1 MHYARRVAEE
11 LGRRERKKQQT
22 RRTLIETA
30 ARLFNEHG
38 YEATSVADVAEAA
51 DVTKRTFFLHFPTK
65 EDVLLSDGP
74 ARVELALRVI
84 DERAPQAP
92 PHEVLAEAM
101 RAMITDTASWELP
114 NGMAA
119 LRSRLMVDSP
129 AVQAR
134 VLRAVF
140 TAQGRIA
147 EALRA
152 AYPETLDR
160 TSAASVVGAAVG
172 AVCAA
177 AIASLQ
183 DGDAPE
189 AASKAMRR
197 AAAIASRAFDALGE
211 ADS

>member
-1 MHYARRVAEE
+1 MTEE

-30 ARLFNEHG
+30 ARLFEERG
-38 YEATSVADVAEAA
+38 YDATGVADIAEAA

-74 ARVELALRVI
+74 ARVDLALRLI
-84 DERAPQAP
+84 AERAPASP
-92 PHEVLAEAM
+92 LREVLADAVH
-101 RAMITDTASWELP
+101 AMITDTAAADLP

-119 LRSRLMVDSP
+119 MRARLMADSP

-134 VLRAVF
+134 ILRTVF
-140 TAQGRIA
+140 TGQARIA

-152 AYPETLDR
+152 AYPEALDR
-160 TSAASVVGAAVG
+160 TTAASVVGAVVG

-183 DGDAPE
+183 AAETPE
-189 AASKAMRR
+189 AASAAMRR
-197 AAAIASRAFDALGE
+197 AAAIALRALDALGPE
-211 ADS
+211 PA

>member
-1 MHYARRVAEE
+1 MHYAGAVVEE

-30 ARLFNEHG
+30 ARLFNERG
-38 YEATSVADVAEAA
+38 YDATGVADIAEAA

-74 ARVELALRVI
+74 ARVDLALRLI
-84 DERAPQAP
+84 DERAPEAP
-92 PHEVLAEAM
+92 MHEVLAEAIHV
-101 RAMITDTASWELP
+101 MIADTASGDLP

-119 LRSRLMVDSP
+119 MRARLMVDSP

-134 VLRAVF
+134 VLRTVF
-140 TAQGRIA
+140 TAQARIA

-160 TSAASVVGAAVG
+160 TTAASVVGAAVG

-183 DGDAPE
+183 DGETPE
-189 AASKAMRR
+189 ATSAAMRR
-197 AAAIASRAFDALGE
+197 AAAIALRAADALGAE
-211 ADS
+211 PA

>member
-1 MHYARRVAEE
+1 MAEG

-30 ARLFNEHG
+30 ARLFNERG
-38 YEATSVADVAEAA
+38 YDATGVADVAEAA

-92 PHEVLAEAM
+92 PREVLAEAIH
-101 RAMITDTASWELP
+101 AMIADTASRELP

-119 LRSRLMVDSP
+119 LRARLMVDSP

-140 TAQGRIA
+140 TAQARIA

-160 TSAASVVGAAVG
+160 ATAASVVGAAVG

-177 AIASLQ
+177 AMASLQ

-189 AASKAMRR
+189 ATSEAMRQ
-197 AAAIASRAFDALGE
+197 AAAIALHAFDALGE
-211 ADS
+211 ESR